1 MKRVANVLAAMSLM
15 FSVQASA
22 GVFDQADALF
32 AQRENNLSKIAEARA
47 AYKAVLGKSAGSDA
61 VYAVQQLGKLA
72 YYEGELLTSL
82 ERDPQRRT
90 EIFADCRRF
99 VEKISGERSAV
110 SEYHFWKLLCT
121 AFWVQSAPLL
131 SRLGEI
137 GGIKRYF
144 DTVVG
149 DDLEPR
155 PELGMDARYM
165 YAGFNRVLA
174 GIYREDL
181 SSMVR
186 SGLPNRNKALELADR
201 ALATEAA
208 PGQEVGGDMY
218 YSNHRGRGEVLIQ
231 DGRADEAKAFL
242 NQTIEDA
249 TALLE
254 ANQIP
259 ADILPE
265 TKAEVARMKALA
277 SRI

>member
-1 MKRVANVLAAMSLM
+1 MKTVVKVLAAISFL
-15 FSVQASA
+15 FSVHASA
-22 GVFDQADALF
+22 GAFDQADALF
-32 AQRENNLSKIAEARA
+32 AQRENNLAKIADARA
-47 AYKAVLGKSAGSDA
+47 AYKAVLGKSVGSDA
-61 VYAVQQLGKLA
+61 VYAVQQLGKLS

-82 ERDPQRRT
+82 ERNPARRT
-90 EIFADCRRF
+90 EIFADCRRV
-99 VEKISGERSAV
+99 VEKIATERAAV

-137 GGIKRYF
+137 GSIKRYF
-144 DTVVG
+144 DSVVG

-165 YAGFNRVLA
+165 YAGMNRVLA

-186 SGLPNRNKALELADR
+186 SGLPNSSKALELADR
-201 ALATEAA
+201 ALATEAG

-242 NQTIEDA
+242 TQVVEDA

-259 ADILPE
+259 ADIIPE
-265 TKAEVARMKALA
+265 TKAEIARMRALA